1 MVGIPGATGRRGRSV
16 ACDVVTATR
25 TLPVVMALL
34 LVLGACSVG
43 DDSAA
48 DTATAT
54 ASRDSAER
62 GTAGTDDHGSLDWSA
77 CAEEL
82 ASMAGLECAS
92 LPVPLDPTDPEGE
105 EIDLAVA
112 RSTSTGEESERIGSL
127 VLNPGGPGGS
137 GIEFLAGAASSFPEA
152 LTDRFD
158 LVSFD
163 PRGVG
168 QSSPVRCLDDDAKD
182 EQLEGDLSPDTPAEV
197 DSAIEDVQEQLAACE
212 RNAGEMLAHMSTADV
227 AADLDELRQALGDE
241 QLSYLGY
248 SYGSEIGA
256 AYATLFPERSRALVL
271 DGSVS
276 PDATDEQ
283 ELTAQARGFDR
294 TYASFV
300 ETCDADPECPLGPD
314 TAATMQ
320 RIRDELEQSPI
331 EVSDESGTRELSR
344 DLFDLG
350 VATALYDTSLWSA
363 LSNAVANLSDGGA
376 EVLLSLVD
384 RQTGRQPDG
393 SYDNSSDAQIMV
405 SCADTDERP
414 GVDEALAA
422 AERIAAAAPTFGELT
437 AFGTLTCVGWPEPAN
452 PLPTPTG
459 EGAPPVLVVGTV
471 GDPATPYEWSVQ
483 MSEALQS
490 GVLLT
495 YEGDGHTAFLRGGEC
510 IDDAVVDYLVDL
522 VVPDEGTRC
531 PAVED
536 ESGLTS
542 LRDELIAQLS
552 ELGTPE
558 RLAECVVD
566 GAIEEVGEEEFER
579 LVLGNDQ
586 QEITRL
592 FSAQALRCAA
602 GGS

>member
-1 MVGIPGATGRRGRSV
+1 
-16 ACDVVTATR
+16 
-25 TLPVVMALL
+25 
-34 LVLGACSVG
+34 
-43 DDSAA
+43 
-48 DTATAT
+48 
-54 ASRDSAER
+54 
-62 GTAGTDDHGSLDWSA
+62 
-77 CAEEL
+77 
-82 ASMAGLECAS
+82 MAGLECAS
-92 LPVPLDPTDPEGE
+92 LEVPLDPTEPGD

-112 RSTSTGEESERIGSL
+112 RTPSTGDESERIGSL

-137 GIEFLAGAASSFPEA
+137 GIEFLAGAASSFPEE

-182 EQLEGDLSPDTPAEV
+182 AQLEGDLSPDTPAEV
-197 DSAIEDVQEQLAACE
+197 ERAIDDVQEQLAACE
-212 RNAGEMLAHMSTADV
+212 RNSGEMLAHMSTADV
-227 AADLDELRQALGDE
+227 AADLDELRAALGDE

-256 AYATLFPERSRALVL
+256 AYATLFPERTRALVL

-294 TYASFV
+294 TYESFV

-320 RIRDELEQSPI
+320 RTRDQLEQSPV

-363 LSNAVANLSDGGA
+363 LSNAVADLSDGGA

-393 SYDNSSDAQIMV
+393 SYDNSSDAQVMV
-405 SCADTDERP
+405 SCSDTSERP

-437 AFGTLTCVGWPEPAN
+437 AFGALTCVGWPEPAN

-459 EGAPPVLVVGTV
+459 EDAPPVLVVGTV

-531 PAVED
+531 PAVAE

-552 ELGTPE
+552 ERGTPE
-558 RLAECVVD
+558 QLAECVVD
-566 GAIEEVGEEEFER
+566 GAIDEVGEEEFER
-579 LVLGNDQ
+579 LVLGSDQ

-602 GGS
+602 GGD

>member
-1 MVGIPGATGRRGRSV
+1 M
-16 ACDVVTATR
+16 
-25 TLPVVMALL
+25 
-34 LVLGACSVG
+34 
-43 DDSAA
+43 
-48 DTATAT
+48 
-54 ASRDSAER
+54 
-62 GTAGTDDHGSLDWSA
+62 
-77 CAEEL
+77 
-82 ASMAGLECAS
+82 
-92 LPVPLDPTDPEGE
+92 
-105 EIDLAVA
+105 
-112 RSTSTGEESERIGSL
+112 
-127 VLNPGGPGGS
+127 
-137 GIEFLAGAASSFPEA
+137 
-152 LTDRFD
+152 
-158 LVSFD
+158 
-163 PRGVG
+163 
-168 QSSPVRCLDDDAKD
+168 
-182 EQLEGDLSPDTPAEV
+182 
-197 DSAIEDVQEQLAACE
+197 
-212 RNAGEMLAHMSTADV
+212 
-227 AADLDELRQALGDE
+227 
-241 QLSYLGY
+241 
-248 SYGSEIGA
+248 
-256 AYATLFPERSRALVL
+256 L

-294 TYASFV
+294 TYESFV

-320 RIRDELEQSPI
+320 RTRDQLEQSPV

-363 LSNAVANLSDGGA
+363 LSNAVADLSDGGA

-393 SYDNSSDAQIMV
+393 SYDNSSDAQVMV
-405 SCADTDERP
+405 SCSDTSERP
-414 GVDEALAA
+414 GVDDALAA

-437 AFGTLTCVGWPEPAN
+437 AFGALTCVGWPEPAN

-459 EGAPPVLVVGTV
+459 EDAPPVLVVGTV

-531 PAVED
+531 PAVAE

-552 ELGTPE
+552 ERGTPE
-558 RLAECVVD
+558 QLAECVVD
-566 GAIEEVGEEEFER
+566 GAIDEVGEEEFER
-579 LVLGNDQ
+579 LVLGSDQ

-602 GGS
+602 GGDCRSGQKTRETPHCGHAADDHHGGGAPCRWACLRGAVLRRSEPREQRAHDQGGAEGEHHPRQEVLPQEQLRVVLLCRHQRRGQGAGRDHRRSFVQHPHGAAADPTTT